1 MHDACIDY
9 TYLENCSIFVKD
21 GVETRPFWE
30 VDFRMRIV
38 QTLGRKFEI
47 CKWFSLLAGLS
58 LPMWTW
64 AGVWIAGQKRPFA
77 TSWICLS
84 RQEGVQTKAWPDK
97 KADLQRCLDKTP
109 WNCAHL
115 PANWFAP
122 FVFLYFLQISHKV
135 RIGERGLNFTIFY
148 ICFHLFLNRSA
159 FGWAEKFVQSEVYWP
174 TLSGAIKWIGQQGG
188 KSKEQKKTKFQIQ
201 PVWDFT
207 TATSKYQFQ

>member
-1 MHDACIDY
+1 MDSVQVCCFYNIWIQIIPELGSPLIFDLWLCAFGIGSVLPCEFYDAFMYDACIDDACIDY

-115 PANWFAP
+115 PNWFAP
-122 FVFLYFLQISHKV
+122 FVFL
-135 RIGERGLNFTIFY
+135 
-148 ICFHLFLNRSA
+148 
-159 FGWAEKFVQSEVYWP
+159 
-174 TLSGAIKWIGQQGG
+174 
-188 KSKEQKKTKFQIQ
+188 
-201 PVWDFT
+201 
-207 TATSKYQFQ
+207 